1 MVLRPNDRHTSFS
14 MYVVQCSITIAINLS
29 LWEPGC
35 EREVHQAETM
45 DCKIL
50 VLGAG
55 GLGCEVLKNLA
66 MSNVREIHVVDI
78 DTIELTNLNRQFLFR
93 EQDIGKPKAEVAAHY
108 INRWNQRRRARDP
121 QAHPVLVVPHVRDL
135 TTLPQE
141 FFQKFQ
147 FVVSGLDAIGPR
159 RFANEMVVQITRES
173 QYEICIP
180 LIDGGTEGLKGHVK
194 TVIPGITACWEC
206 SIDTVPTQQD
216 TFPLCT
222 IANNPRNLE
231 HVITYAAT
239 VSFPEADLDDPQDIQ
254 RLHELSLQRAQAFHI
269 DSTQLTTDYLLGVV
283 KHIIP
288 SCSSTNSI
296 VAAACTSRIVSI
308 YYDLVDFDTMPTFTI
323 FNGSN
328 GLFTHSFQYQRN
340 VHCLVCQ
347 GL

>member
-1 MVLRPNDRHTSFS
+1 
-14 MYVVQCSITIAINLS
+14 
-29 LWEPGC
+29 
-35 EREVHQAETM
+35 M

-93 EQDIGKPKAEVAAHY
+93 DSDIGKPKAEVAASY
-108 INRWNQRRRARDP
+108 INRWSKRRRARNPD
-121 QAHPVLVVPHVRDL
+121 AHEVLVVPHVQDL
-135 TTLPQE
+135 TLLPAE
-141 FFQKFQ
+141 FFTQFQ
-147 FVVSGLDAIGPR
+147 FVVSGLDSIGPR
-159 RFANEMVVQITRES
+159 RYANEMVVRIARDS
-173 QYEICIP
+173 KYETCIP

-206 SIDTVPTQQD
+206 SLDTIPAQQD
-216 TFPLCT
+216 TYPLCT

-231 HVITYAAT
+231 HVISYAVT
-239 VSFPEADLDDPQDIQ
+239 VSFPEANLDDPQDIQ
-254 RLHELSLQRAQAFHI
+254 RLFDLSLERARAFNI
-269 DSTQLTTDYLLGVV
+269 DAKELTIEYLLGVV

-308 YYDLVDFDTMPTFTI
+308 YYDLVDFDTMPTFTV

-328 GLFTHSFQYQRN
+328 GFFTHSFQYQRN
-340 VHCLVCQ
+340 ADCIVCK